1 VTDPSR
7 DGPRERR
14 ELEPHPSS
22 VAEARR
28 AVRAALVDLGSDD
41 TVDTAELCVSELV
54 TNAIVHAGT
63 RIEVRVVEYDG
74 GVRIEVEDGSPHR
87 PVPRNYTSLTATG
100 RGLRMVE
107 QLVTRWGARS
117 HGEAKTVWFELG
129 APSNDP
135 GTDDQPLGPSE
146 ESHAPA
152 FTVELLNV
160 PLLIHA
166 AWQLHA
172 ESLLREYLLIHLDED
187 AMDELGAHAAASDAI
202 ALLEKQIQPPNIG
215 EDPAAVMATAVEPL
229 VSAER
234 LLIEVP
240 LASVPHFTVLDTLL
254 TAAADMADAGSLL
267 TPPIQPEIRDFRRW
281 VCEEVRRQSEG
292 QEPRPWNP
300 HERYAPAVTT
310 RPLEWDPS
318 EVSGAHAAVIAADD
332 AGAIVAVSSAASSA
346 LGYETPTSL
355 VGRRLIEVI
364 PDRFRQAH
372 LAGVT
377 LHLFAGRSPLLDYPI
392 TLPAL
397 CADGTELPVEVV
409 VRSRRLAR
417 GRRLFTAEL
426 EATGT

>member
-1 VTDPSR
+1 VS
-7 DGPRERR
+7 
-14 ELEPHPSS
+14 
-22 VAEARR
+22 EARR
-28 AVRAALVDLGSDD
+28 AVRTALADLGSEE
-41 TVDTAELCVSELV
+41 TLETAELCVSELV

-74 GVRIEVEDGSPHR
+74 GVRVEVEDGSPHR
-87 PVPRNYTSLTATG
+87 PVARNYTSLTATG
-100 RGLRMVE
+100 RGLRMVD

-129 APSNDP
+129 APSGDP
-135 GTDDQPLGPSE
+135 ATDDPVPDE
-146 ESHAPA
+146 EALAPA
-152 FTVELLNV
+152 LTVELCNV

-172 ESLLREYLLIHLDED
+172 ESLLREHLLVHLDED
-187 AMDELGAHAAASDAI
+187 TMDELGAHAAASDAI
-202 ALLEKQIQPPNIG
+202 ALLEKQIAPPNIG
-215 EDPAAVMATAVEPL
+215 EDPAAVMASAVEPL
-229 VSAER
+229 VSSER
-234 LLIEVP
+234 LLIEIPV
-240 LASVPHFTVLDTLL
+240 ASVPHFAVLDSLL
-254 TAAADMADAGSLL
+254 SAAASMADAGSLL

-292 QEPRPWNP
+292 AAPRAWDP
-300 HERYAPAVTT
+300 HARYAPSVTT
-310 RPLEWDPS
+310 QPLEWDPA
-318 EVSGAHAAVIAADD
+318 EVSEARAAVIAADD

-355 VGRRLIEVI
+355 VGRRLVEVI

-377 LHLFAGRSPLLDYPI
+377 LHLFAGRGPMLDSAI

-397 CADGTELPVEVV
+397 CADGTELPVDVV
-409 VRSRRLAR
+409 VRSRRLPR

-426 EATGT
+426 EPTGT